1 MNINELIKNEMK
13 QVSNHIRLTVQ
24 IFLLTIISVIII
36 ISGCTKIDENTPVES
51 VDKKNYPD
59 QESWKSEITITKDG
73 KRFAQIWAG
82 YIAFYNE
89 KKITVLT
96 DSVHADFYDKN
107 GKHNSTLTADSSVV
121 HNQTNDLTAYGNVVV
136 VSDSGIVLQTEVL
149 FWDNEKQKIISEV
162 PVKFTTKEDTLIGDS
177 FVSNPDLTNYEI
189 RNARGYSRRKIPIE
203 K

>member
-1 MNINELIKNEMK
+1 MK
-13 QVSNHIRLTVQ
+13 RFSNHNKFPVPLV
-24 IFLLTIISVIII
+24 LLTIISVFVML
-36 ISGCTKIDENTPVES
+36 SGCTKIDENTPVES
-51 VDKKNYPD
+51 VDKKNFPD

-136 VSDSGIVLQTEVL
+136 VSE
-149 FWDNEKQKIISEV
+149 
-162 PVKFTTKEDTLIGDS
+162 IGRAH
-177 FVSNPDLTNYEI
+177 V
-189 RNARGYSRRKIPIE
+189 
-203 K
+203 

>member
-1 MNINELIKNEMK
+1 
-13 QVSNHIRLTVQ
+13 
-24 IFLLTIISVIII
+24 
-36 ISGCTKIDENTPVES
+36 
-51 VDKKNYPD
+51 
-59 QESWKSEITITKDG
+59 
-73 KRFAQIWAG
+73 
-82 YIAFYNE
+82 
-89 KKITVLT
+89 
-96 DSVHADFYDKN
+96 
-107 GKHNSTLTADSSVV
+107 VV

-162 PVKFTTKEDTLIGDS
+162 PVRFTTKDDTLIGDS

>member
-1 MNINELIKNEMK
+1 MVK
-13 QVSNHIRLTVQ
+13 
-24 IFLLTIISVIII
+24 FLFLTIIPMFIFL
-36 ISGCTKIDENTPVES
+36 SGCTKIDENTPVES
-51 VDKKNYPD
+51 VDKKNFPD

-96 DSVHADFYDKN
+96 DSVHADFYDKD
-107 GKHNSTLTADSSVV
+107 GEHNSTLTADSSVV
-121 HNQTNDLTAYGNVVV
+121 HNQTNDLTAYRNVVV

-162 PVKFTTKEDTLIGDS
+162 PVRFTTKDDTLIGDS
-177 FVSNPDLTNYEI
+177 FISNPDLTNYEI
-189 RNARGYSRRKIPIE
+189 KNARGYSRRKIPI
-203 K
+203 KK

>member
-1 MNINELIKNEMK
+1 MK
-13 QVSNHIRLTVQ
+13 QFNKYVKILPQ
-24 IFLLTIISVIII
+24 IAILNVILIITFL
-36 ISGCTKIDENTPVES
+36 SGCTKIDENTPVES
-51 VDKKNYPD
+51 VDNKNFPD
-59 QESWKSEITITKDG
+59 QESWKSEITITKEG

-89 KKITVLT
+89 KKITILT

-149 FWDNEKQKIISEV
+149 FWDNEKQKIISDV
-162 PVKFTTKEDTLIGDS
+162 PVRFTTGED
-177 FVSNPDLTNYEI
+177 
-189 RNARGYSRRKIPIE
+189 R
-203 K
+203 

>member
-1 MNINELIKNEMK
+1 MIKSEEMK
-13 QVSNHIRLTVQ
+13 QFNVYIKILPQ
-24 IFLLTIISVIII
+24 IAILNVILIITFL
-36 ISGCTKIDENTPVES
+36 SGCTKIDENTPVES
-51 VDKKNYPD
+51 VDNKNFPD
-59 QESWKSEITITKDG
+59 QESWKSEITITKEG

-89 KKITVLT
+89 KKITILT

-149 FWDNEKQKIISEV
+149 FWDNEKQKIISDV
-162 PVKFTTKEDTLIGDS
+162 PVRFTTGEDTLIGDS

-189 RNARGYSRRKIPIE
+189 RNAHGYSRRKIPI
-203 K
+203 KK